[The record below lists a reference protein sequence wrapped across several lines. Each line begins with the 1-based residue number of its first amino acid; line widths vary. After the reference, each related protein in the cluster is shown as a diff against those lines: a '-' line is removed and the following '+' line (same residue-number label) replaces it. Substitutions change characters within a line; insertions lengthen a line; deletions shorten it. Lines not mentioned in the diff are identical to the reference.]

1 MFRVSGTV
9 SNTIQEFSFGLLP
22 CLGSNLLKSSQQNNP
37 KSLFFFFQGCAKVRQ
52 WFDKG
57 FVGFCLQRSQEV
69 AITSPLSFRV

>member
-9 SNTIQEFSFGLLP
+9 SNNIQEYSFGLLP
-22 CLGSNLLKSSQQNNP
+22 CLGSNLLKSSQKNNP
-37 KSLFFFFQGCAKVRQ
+37 KGLFVFSRLCKGSQ